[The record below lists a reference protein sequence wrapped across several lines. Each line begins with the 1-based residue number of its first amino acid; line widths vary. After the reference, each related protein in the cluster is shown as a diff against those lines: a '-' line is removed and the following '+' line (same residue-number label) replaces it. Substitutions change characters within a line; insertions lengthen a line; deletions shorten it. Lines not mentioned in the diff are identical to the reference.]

1 LPTSKLAKHGWKIL
15 FIAIGAIY
23 LYGLGSLPFV
33 GPDEPRYAQV
43 AREMLE
49 RGDFITPTLGG
60 VPWFEKPPLLYWMM
74 MASYRV
80 FGVSEFA
87 ARLGPTICGLLTAA
101 FVFWAGKNISTL
113 SDRNEDV
120 ASGRTNLGQWSAFV
134 FLTSLGTIVFSR
146 GASFDIVLTMTM
158 TGALCGFLVWHVR
171 NALGEESN
179 ARPWLLASFYLFI
192 GLSLLAKGLVGIV
205 LPFGIIGVYF
215 LARREL
221 PSKRLMFSLLWGI
234 PIAVA
239 VAAVWYGPMIYR
251 HGWTFIDQFIVQH
264 HFARFVS
271 NKYRHPQPFYFYV
284 PVVAALVLAWTMVL
298 IATLTASPRWRW
310 RGMEQI
316 DRVRVFALA
325 WLVVPTLFFSLSG
338 SKIPGYV
345 LPVLPAA
352 ALLVAERITGV
363 LKAEFG
369 QRLIRLTGGLL
380 LLVAVVGAWSATR
393 TLGIPSVWVIAATG
407 PVLIVASVAL
417 FAPRRRVLNFLLFGA
432 ICVVLSLIALQPAR
446 AIADRDSV
454 RELMRMAEARGH
466 GGAPVFYLL
475 CDDRTAEFYAGGRLA
490 YQPNGEPMRF
500 DGAQELPPAIRAKG
514 DIALVLV
521 ETRWEKQLTDYAGVE
536 TEKVGSNGWVSL
548 FVVRPR

>member
-1 LPTSKLAKHGWKIL
+1 N
-15 FIAIGAIY
+15 
-23 LYGLGSLPFV
+23 
-33 GPDEPRYAQV
+33 
-43 AREMLE
+43 
-49 RGDFITPTLGG
+49 

-87 ARLGPTICGLLTAA
+87 ARLGPAICGLLTAV
-101 FVFWAGKNISTL
+101 FLFWAGKNIATL
-113 SDRNEDV
+113 NDHDEDV
-120 ASGRTNLGQWSAFV
+120 ASGCANLGHWTAFV

-146 GASFDIVLTMTM
+146 GASFDIVLTMTI
-158 TGALCGFLVWHVR
+158 TGVLCCFFVWHVR
-171 NALGEESN
+171 NALGEVGN
-179 ARPWLLASFYLFI
+179 TRPWLLAAFYLFI
-192 GLSLLAKGLVGIV
+192 GFSLLAKGLVGMV

-215 LARREL
+215 VARRAW
-221 PSKRLMFSLLWGI
+221 PSRSFVLSLLWGI
-234 PIAVA
+234 PIAVV
-239 VAAVWYGPMIYR
+239 VAGVWYGPMIYR
-251 HGWTFIDQFIVQH
+251 HGWTFIDQFIIQH

-271 NKYRHPQPFYFYV
+271 NKYRHPQSFYFYV
-284 PVVAALVLAWTMVL
+284 PIVAALVLPWTMIL

-310 RGMEQI
+310 RGMDQV
-316 DRVRVFALA
+316 DRIRLFALA

-352 ALLVAERITGV
+352 SMLVAERVSYV
-363 LKAEFG
+363 LKVGLG

-393 TLGIPSVWVIAATG
+393 TLGIQSAWVIAATV

-417 FAPRRRVLNFLLFGA
+417 FAPRQRVLNFLLFGV
-432 ICVVLSLIALQPAR
+432 ISLAVSAIALQPAR
-446 AIADRDSV
+446 AIADRESV

-466 GGAPVFYLL
+466 GAAPVFYLL
-475 CDDRTAEFYAGGRLA
+475 CDDRTAEFYAGSRLA
-490 YQPNGEPMRF
+490 YQPNGEPIRF

-514 DIALVLV
+514 RVALVLV
-521 ETRWEKQLTDYAGVE
+521 ETRWEKQLTDYSGVE
-536 TEKVGSNGWVSL
+536 TEKVGSNGWVTL

>member
-15 FIAIGAIY
+15 FVSLGAFY
-23 LYGLGSLPFV
+23 LCGLGSLPLV

-43 AREMLE
+43 AREMLQ

-87 ARLGPTICGLLTAA
+87 ARLGPAICGLLTAI
-101 FVFWAGKNISTL
+101 FLCWAGKKIAALNDDHEEIA
-113 SDRNEDV
+113 SDN
-120 ASGRTNLGQWSAFV
+120 ANLARWSAFV

-146 GASFDIVLTMTM
+146 GASFDIVLTMTV
-158 TGALCGFLVWHVR
+158 TGALCCFLVWHIGNIR
-171 NALGEESN
+171 SAEGNPGS
-179 ARPWLLASFYLFI
+179 WLLAGFHLFI
-192 GLSLLAKGLVGIV
+192 GLSLLAKGLVGVV
-205 LPFGIIGVYF
+205 LPFGIIGAYL

-221 PSKRLMFSLLWGI
+221 PAKRFLLSLLWGI
-234 PIAVA
+234 PIAAA
-239 VAAVWYGPMIYR
+239 VAGVWYGPMIYR

-284 PVVAALVLAWTMVL
+284 PVVAALVLPWTMVL

-310 RGMEQI
+310 GGMDALE
-316 DRVRVFALA
+316 RTRVFALI
-325 WLVVPTLFFSLSG
+325 WLVVPVLFFSFSG

-352 ALLVAERITGV
+352 SLLVAERISFV
-363 LKAEFG
+363 LKAELG

-380 LLVAVVGAWSATR
+380 VLVAVVGAWSASS
-393 TLGIPSVWVIAATG
+393 TLRVPSAWVIAATV

-417 FAPRRRVLNFLLFGA
+417 FAPRRRVLNFLLFGVIA
-432 ICVVLSLIALQPAR
+432 IVVSALALQPAR
-446 AIADRDSV
+446 AIADRESV
-454 RELMRMAEARGH
+454 RELMRTADALGY

-475 CDDRTAEFYAGGRLA
+475 CDDRTAEFYAAGRLA
-490 YQPNGEPMRF
+490 YQPNGEPIRF

-514 DIALVLV
+514 NVALVLV
-521 ETRWEKQLTDYAGVE
+521 ETRWEKQLTDYKAVQ
-536 TEKVGSNGWVSL
+536 TEKIGSNGWISL
-548 FVVRPR
+548 FVVRPW

>member
-1 LPTSKLAKHGWKIL
+1 LPTSKLAKHSWKIL
-15 FIAIGAIY
+15 FLSLGAIY
-23 LYGLGSLPFV
+23 LYGLGSLPLV

-43 AREMLE
+43 AREMLQ

-60 VPWFEKPPLLYWMM
+60 LPWFEKPPLLYWMM
-74 MASYRV
+74 MTSYRV

-87 ARLGPTICGLLTAA
+87 ARLGPAICGLFTAV
-101 FVFWAGKNISTL
+101 FVFWAGKNIAAL
-113 SDRNEDV
+113 NNHNEEV
-120 ASGRTNLGQWSAFV
+120 ASGRADLGQWSAFV

-146 GASFDIVLTMTM
+146 GASFDIVLTMTV
-158 TGALCGFLVWHVR
+158 TGALCCFFVWQVR
-171 NALGEESN
+171 TALSKDNN
-179 ARPWLLASFYLFI
+179 ARAWLLGAFYLFT
-192 GLSLLAKGLVGIV
+192 GFSLLAKGLVGIV
-205 LPFGIIGVYF
+205 LPFGIISLYF
-215 LARREL
+215 LARREW
-221 PSKRLMFSLLWGI
+221 PSKPLMCSLLWGI

-239 VAAVWYGPMIYR
+239 VAGVWYGPMIYR
-251 HGWTFIDQFIVQH
+251 HGSTFIDQFIVQH

-284 PVVAALVLAWTMVL
+284 PVVAALVLPWTMVL
-298 IATLTASPRWRW
+298 IATLVASPRWRW
-310 RGMEQI
+310 RGMDQI

-325 WLVVPTLFFSLSG
+325 WLVVPIIFFSLSG

-352 ALLVAERITGV
+352 SFLVAERIRFV
-363 LKAEFG
+363 LKAEVG
-369 QRLIRLTGGLL
+369 QRLIQLTGGLL

-393 TLGIPSVWVIAATG
+393 TLGVPSAWVIGGTA

-417 FAPRRRVLNFLLFGA
+417 FAPRRRVLNFLLFGV
-432 ICVVLSLIALQPAR
+432 ISVVVSVIALQPAR
-446 AIADRDSV
+446 AIADRESV
-454 RELMRMAEARGH
+454 RELTRRAEARGH

-490 YQPNGEPMRF
+490 YQASGEPIRF

-514 DIALVLV
+514 SVALVLV
-521 ETRWEKQLTDYAGVE
+521 ETRWEKQLTDYSGVE
-536 TEKVGSNGWVSL
+536 TEKVGSNGWVTL

>member
-15 FIAIGAIY
+15 FTGIGVFY
-23 LYGLGSLPFV
+23 LCGLGSLPLV

-43 AREMLE
+43 AREMLQ

-87 ARLGPTICGLLTAA
+87 ARLGPAICGLLTAF
-101 FVFWAGKNISTL
+101 FVFRACRSIATL
-113 SDRNEDV
+113 NGDRKDI
-120 ASGRTNLGQWSAFV
+120 ADGRANLGRWSAFV

-146 GASFDIVLTMTM
+146 GASFDIVLTMAA
-158 TGALCGFLVWHVR
+158 TGALCCFFVWHIGSIR
-171 NALGEESN
+171 NVEENS
-179 ARPWLLASFYLFI
+179 RWLLAGFYFFI

-205 LPFGIIGVYF
+205 LPFGIIGAYF
-215 LARREL
+215 MALREL
-221 PSKRLMFSLLWGI
+221 PARRFLVSLLWGI

-239 VAAVWYGPMIYR
+239 VAGVWYGPMIYR
-251 HGWTFIDQFIVQH
+251 HGWTFIDQFIIQH

-271 NKYRHPQPFYFYV
+271 NKYHHPQPFYFYI
-284 PVVAALVLAWTMVL
+284 PVVTALVLPWTMVF
-298 IATLTASPRWRW
+298 IATLTASVRWRW
-310 RGMEQI
+310 RGMDSI

-352 ALLVAERITGV
+352 CLLAADRISFV
-363 LKAEFG
+363 LKAELG

-380 LLVAVVGAWSATR
+380 LLATVGGVWSATR
-393 TLGIPSVWVIAATG
+393 TLGVPSPWVFAAAV
-407 PVLIVASVAL
+407 PVLVVASVAL
-417 FAPRRRVLNFLLFGA
+417 FLPHRRVLSFLLIGVA
-432 ICVVLSLIALQPAR
+432 SIVVSAIALQPAR
-446 AIADRDSV
+446 AIASRESV
-454 RELMRMAEARGH
+454 RELMRMADARGH
-466 GGAPVFYLL
+466 GRAPVFYLL
-475 CDDRTAEFYAGGRLA
+475 CDDRTAEFYASGRLA
-490 YQPNGEPMRF
+490 YQPNGEPIRF

-514 DIALVLV
+514 NAAVVLI
-521 ETRWEKQLTDYAGVE
+521 ETRWEKQLTDYPGVE
-536 TEKVGSNGWVSL
+536 TEKVGSNGWVTL

>member
-1 LPTSKLAKHGWKIL
+1 MPTSKLAKHGWKIL
-15 FIAIGAIY
+15 FLAIVAIY
-23 LYGLGSLPFV
+23 VYGLGSLPLV

-43 AREMLE
+43 AREMFQ

-60 VPWFEKPPLLYWMM
+60 MPWFEKPPLLYWMM
-74 MASYRV
+74 IASYRV

-87 ARLGPTICGLLTAA
+87 ARLGPVICGLLTAA
-101 FVFWAGKNISTL
+101 FVFWTGKNVATL
-113 SDRNEDV
+113 NDPDDEV
-120 ASGRTNLGQWSAFV
+120 ACGTANLGQWSAFV

-146 GASFDIVLTMTM
+146 GASFDIVLTMSV
-158 TGALCGFLVWHVR
+158 TGALCCFFVWHVR
-171 NALGEESN
+171 NAFGGEGN
-179 ARPWLLASFYLFI
+179 AGLRLLAAFHLFI

-205 LPFGIIGVYF
+205 LPFGIISLYF

-221 PSKRLMFSLLWGI
+221 PGKRFIFSLFWGI
-234 PIAVA
+234 PVAVA
-239 VAAVWYGPMIYR
+239 VAGVWYAPMIYR

-298 IATLTASPRWRW
+298 IATLTGSPRWRW
-310 RGMEQI
+310 RGMDQI

-325 WLVVPTLFFSLSG
+325 WLVVPTIFFSLSG

-352 ALLVAERITGV
+352 ALLVAERIAFV
-363 LKAEFG
+363 LKAGQG

-393 TLGIPSVWVIAATG
+393 TLGVPSGWVIAATV
-407 PVLIVASVAL
+407 PVLIVASIAL
-417 FAPRRRVLNFLLFGA
+417 FAPRRRVLNFLLFGV
-432 ICVVLSLIALQPAR
+432 ISVMVSVIALQPAR
-446 AIADRDSV
+446 ALANRESV
-454 RELMRMAEARGH
+454 RELMHMAEARGH

-490 YQPNGEPMRF
+490 YQPNGEPIRF

-514 DIALVLV
+514 RAALVLV
-521 ETRWEKQLTDYAGVE
+521 ETRWEKQLTDYSGVE
-536 TEKVGSNGWVSL
+536 TERVGSNGWVSL

>member
-1 LPTSKLAKHGWKIL
+1 MPTSKLAKHGWKIL
-15 FIAIGAIY
+15 FLSLGAIY
-23 LYGLGSLPFV
+23 LYGLGSLPLV

-43 AREMLE
+43 AREMFQ

-74 MASYRV
+74 MANYRV
-80 FGVSEFA
+80 FGISEFA
-87 ARLGPTICGLLTAA
+87 ARLGPAICGLLTAA
-101 FVFWAGKNISTL
+101 FVFWAGKNITRL
-113 SDRNEDV
+113 NDADEDV
-120 ASGRTNLGQWSAFV
+120 VKNRANLGHWTAFV

-146 GASFDIVLTMTM
+146 GASFDIVLTMTL
-158 TGALCGFLVWHVR
+158 TGALCCFFVWQVR
-171 NALGEESN
+171 NTQERDTRG
-179 ARPWLLASFYLFI
+179 WLLAGFYPFI

-205 LPFGIIGVYF
+205 LPFGIIILYF
-215 LARREL
+215 LVCRAL
-221 PSKRLMFSLLWGI
+221 PSRRLVFSLLWGI
-234 PIAVA
+234 PIAIA

-284 PVVAALVLAWTMVL
+284 PVVAALVLPWTMVL
-298 IATLTASPRWRW
+298 IATLAASPRWRW
-310 RGMEQI
+310 RAVNVI
-316 DRVRVFALA
+316 DRTRIFALA
-325 WLVVPTLFFSLSG
+325 WFIVPTLFFSLSG

-352 ALLVAERITGV
+352 ALLIAERITFV
-363 LKAEFG
+363 VKAGLG
-369 QRLIRLTGGLL
+369 QRLIQLTGGMLL
-380 LLVAVVGAWSATR
+380 LLTVVGAWSATR
-393 TLGIPSVWVIAATG
+393 ALGMSSVWVIAGTV
-407 PVLIVASVAL
+407 PVLVSASVAL
-417 FAPRRRVLNFLLFGA
+417 FAPRRRVLNFLLFGL
-432 ICVVLSLIALQPAR
+432 ISVVVSAMALQPAR
-446 AIADRDSV
+446 AIANRESV

-490 YQPNGEPMRF
+490 YQPNGEPIRF

-514 DIALVLV
+514 SVALVLV
-521 ETRWEKQLTDYAGVE
+521 ETRWEKQLSNYSGVE
-536 TEKVGSNGWVSL
+536 SEKVGSNGWVTL

>member
-1 LPTSKLAKHGWKIL
+1 MPTSKLAKHGWKIL
-15 FIAIGAIY
+15 FVSLGAFY
-23 LYGLGSLPFV
+23 LYGLGSLPLV

-43 AREMLE
+43 AREMFLG
-49 RGDFITPTLGG
+49 GDFITPTLGG
-60 VPWFEKPPLLYWMM
+60 VPWFEKPALLYWMM

-87 ARLGPTICGLLTAA
+87 ARLGPAICGLLTAV
-101 FVFWAGKNISTL
+101 FVFRAGKNIAAL
-113 SDRNEDV
+113 NDDE
-120 ASGRTNLGQWSAFV
+120 AEIAAGPAHLGHWTAFV
-134 FLTSLGTIVFSR
+134 FLTSLGTIAFSR

-158 TGALCGFLVWHVR
+158 TGALGCFFVWHLR
-171 NALGEESN
+171 NAIGEEGTS
-179 ARPWLLASFYLFI
+179 RPWLLAGFYLFV

-205 LPFGIIGVYF
+205 LPFGIIGLYF
-215 LARREL
+215 LSRREL
-221 PSKRLMFSLLWGI
+221 PSKRFVLSLLWGV

-284 PVVAALVLAWTMVL
+284 PVLAALVLPWTMVL
-298 IATLTASPRWRW
+298 IATLTSSPRWRW
-310 RGMEQI
+310 RGIDKI
-316 DRVRVFALA
+316 DRTRIFALA
-325 WLVVPTLFFSLSG
+325 WLAVPVLFFSVSG

-352 ALLVAERITGV
+352 SLLIAERIRFV
-363 LKAEFG
+363 LKAELG
-369 QRLIRLTGGLL
+369 QRLIQLTGGLL
-380 LLVAVVGAWSATR
+380 LLLAVAGSWSATR
-393 TLGIPSVWVIAATG
+393 TLGVSPAWVIAATI
-407 PVLIVASVAL
+407 PVLISASLAL
-417 FAPRRRVLNFLLFGA
+417 FMPRRRVLNFLLFG
-432 ICVVLSLIALQPAR
+432 VVSLVVSAIALQPAR
-446 AIADRDSV
+446 AVANRESV

-466 GGAPVFYLL
+466 GAASVFYFL

-490 YQPNGEPMRF
+490 YQPNGEPIRF

-514 DIALVLV
+514 QEALVLV
-521 ETRWEKQLTDYAGVE
+521 ETRWEKQLTDYPGVE
-536 TEKVGSNGWVSL
+536 TERIGSNGWVTL

>member
-1 LPTSKLAKHGWKIL
+1 MPTSKLAKHSWKIL
-15 FIAIGAIY
+15 FVCIGAIY
-23 LYGLGSLPFV
+23 LYGLGSLPLV

-43 AREMLE
+43 AREMFQ

-87 ARLGPTICGLLTAA
+87 ARLGPAICGLLTAT
-101 FVFWAGKNISTL
+101 FVFWAGKNIPTVN
-113 SDRNEDV
+113 DADDEV
-120 ASGRTNLGQWSAFV
+120 ACGTANLGPWSAFV
-134 FLTSLGTIVFSR
+134 FLTSLGAIVFSR
-146 GASFDIVLTMTM
+146 GASFDIVLTMTV
-158 TGALCGFLVWHVR
+158 TGALCCFLVWQIR
-171 NALGEESN
+171 ALSEQGN
-179 ARPWLLASFYLFI
+179 ARTWLLAAFYLFI

-205 LPFGIIGVYF
+205 LPFGIISLYF

-221 PSKRLMFSLLWGI
+221 PGKSLMFSLFWGI

-239 VAAVWYGPMIYR
+239 VAGVWYGPMIYR

-284 PVVAALVLAWTMVL
+284 PVVAALALTWTMIL
-298 IATLTASPRWRW
+298 IATLTASLRWRW
-310 RGMEQI
+310 RGRDQV

-325 WLVVPTLFFSLSG
+325 WLVVPTIFFSLSG

-345 LPVLPAA
+345 LPVLPAV
-352 ALLVAERITGV
+352 ALLVAERITFV
-363 LKAEFG
+363 LKAGLG

-380 LLVAVVGAWSATR
+380 LLVAAVGAWSATR
-393 TLGIPSVWVIAATG
+393 TLGVPGAWVFGATG
-407 PVLIVASVAL
+407 PVLIAGALAL
-417 FAPRRRVLNFLLFGA
+417 FAPRRRVLNFLLFGV
-432 ICVVLSLIALQPAR
+432 ISVVVSLIALQPAR
-446 AIADRDSV
+446 ALANRESV

-466 GGAPVFYLL
+466 GGAPVFYFL

-490 YQPNGEPMRF
+490 YQPNGEPIRF
-500 DGAQELPPAIRAKG
+500 EGAQELPPAIRAKG
-514 DIALVLV
+514 HAALVLV
-521 ETRWEKQLTDYAGVE
+521 ETRWEKQLTDYSGVE
-536 TEKVGSNGWVSL
+536 TEKVDSNGWVTL

>member
-1 LPTSKLAKHGWKIL
+1 MPTSKLAKHSWKIL
-15 FIAIGAIY
+15 FLSIGATY
-23 LYGLGSLPFV
+23 LYGLGSLPLV

-43 AREMLE
+43 AREMFQ

-80 FGVSEFA
+80 FGLSEFA
-87 ARLGPTICGLLTAA
+87 ARLGPAICGLLTAV
-101 FVFWAGKNISTL
+101 FVFWAGKNIVTL
-113 SDRNEDV
+113 NDDDEV
-120 ASGRTNLGQWSAFV
+120 AASGRANPGHWAAFV

-146 GASFDIVLTMTM
+146 GASFDIVLTMTV
-158 TGALCGFLVWHVR
+158 TGALCCFFVWHVR
-171 NALGEESN
+171 NALGEEGN
-179 ARPWLLASFYLFI
+179 ARPWLLAAFYLFI

-205 LPFGIIGVYF
+205 LPFGIISLYF

-221 PSKRLMFSLLWGI
+221 PGKRLMFSLLWGI

-239 VAAVWYGPMIYR
+239 LAGVWYGPMIYR
-251 HGWTFIDQFIVQH
+251 HGWLFIDQFIVQH

-298 IATLTASPRWRW
+298 IAMLTASPRWRW
-310 RGMEQI
+310 RGMDQI
-316 DRVRVFALA
+316 NRVRVFALA
-325 WLVVPTLFFSLSG
+325 WFVVPTIFFSLSG

-352 ALLVAERITGV
+352 ALLVAERITFV
-363 LKAEFG
+363 LKAGLG

-380 LLVAVVGAWSATR
+380 MLVAVVGAWSATR
-393 TLGIPSVWVIAATG
+393 TLGVPSAWVIAATG

-417 FAPRRRVLNFLLFGA
+417 FSPRRGVLNFLLFGV
-432 ICVVLSLIALQPAR
+432 ISIVVSLIALQPAR
-446 AIADRDSV
+446 ALANRESV

-466 GGAPVFYLL
+466 GGAPVFYFL

-490 YQPNGEPMRF
+490 YQPNGEPIRF
-500 DGAQELPPAIRAKG
+500 DGAQELPSAIRPKG
-514 DIALVLV
+514 GVALVLV
-521 ETRWEKQLTDYAGVE
+521 ETRWEKQLTDYSGVDS
-536 TEKVGSNGWVSL
+536 EKIGSNGWVTL
-548 FVVRPR
+548 FVVRTR

>member
-1 LPTSKLAKHGWKIL
+1 MPTSKLAKHGWKIL
-15 FIAIGAIY
+15 FVSLGAIY
-23 LYGLGSLPFV
+23 LYGLGSLPLV

-43 AREMLE
+43 AREMFQ

-87 ARLGPTICGLLTAA
+87 ARLGPAICGLLTAA
-101 FVFWAGKNISTL
+101 FVFWAGKNIASL
-113 SDRNEDV
+113 NDDDDEV
-120 ASGRTNLGQWSAFV
+120 ARGRANLGHWAAFV

-146 GASFDIVLTMTM
+146 GASFDIVLTMTL
-158 TGALCGFLVWHVR
+158 TGALCCFFVWHVR
-171 NALGEESN
+171 NAPGEEGN
-179 ARPWLLASFYLFI
+179 ARAWLLAAFYLFI

-205 LPFGIIGVYF
+205 LPFGIIGLYF

-221 PSKRLMFSLLWGI
+221 PSKRFMFSLLWGI

-239 VAAVWYGPMIYR
+239 VAGVWYGPMIYR

-284 PVVAALVLAWTMVL
+284 PVVAALVLPWTMVL

-310 RGMEQI
+310 RGMDQLI
-316 DRVRVFALA
+316 ASRVFALA
-325 WLVVPTLFFSLSG
+325 WLVVPTIFFSLSG

-352 ALLVAERITGV
+352 SLLVAERISFV
-363 LKAEFG
+363 LKAGLG

-393 TLGIPSVWVIAATG
+393 TLGVPSAWVIAADRSGADSCIGGFVRAPAPSSEFSALRCDFRRCQLGRLATG
-407 PVLIVASVAL
+407 ARDRGPRVGARIDAHGRSAWPWRGSRVLSFVRRSN
-417 FAPRRRVLNFLLFGA
+417 RRVLRGRPSG
-432 ICVVLSLIALQPAR
+432 LSTER
-446 AIADRDSV
+446 RTDS
-454 RELMRMAEARGH
+454 
-466 GGAPVFYLL
+466 
-475 CDDRTAEFYAGGRLA
+475 
-490 YQPNGEPMRF
+490 
-500 DGAQELPPAIRAKG
+500 I
-514 DIALVLV
+514 
-521 ETRWEKQLTDYAGVE
+521 
-536 TEKVGSNGWVSL
+536 
-548 FVVRPR
+548 

>member
-15 FIAIGAIY
+15 FLGIAAFY
-23 LYGLGSLPFV
+23 FYGLGALPLV

-43 AREMLE
+43 AREMFQ

-87 ARLGPTICGLLTAA
+87 ARLGPAICGLLTAV
-101 FVFWAGKNISTL
+101 FVFWAGKNIATL
-113 SDRNEDV
+113 NDHDEDIAV
-120 ASGRTNLGQWSAFV
+120 GHANLGHWAAFV
-134 FLTSLGTIVFSR
+134 FLTGLGTIAFSR
-146 GASFDIVLTMTM
+146 GASFDIVLTMTV
-158 TGALCGFLVWHVR
+158 TAALCCFFVWHVR
-171 NALGEESN
+171 SALGEERN
-179 ARPWLLASFYLFI
+179 ARPWLLAAFYLFI
-192 GLSLLAKGLVGIV
+192 GFSLLAKGLVGIV

-215 LARREL
+215 VARREF
-221 PSKRLMFSLLWGI
+221 PSRRFVLSLLWGI
-234 PIAVA
+234 PITVA

-251 HGWTFIDQFIVQH
+251 HGWTFIDQFIIQH

-284 PVVAALVLAWTMVL
+284 PVVAAMVLPWTMVL

-310 RGMEQI
+310 RGMDQV
-316 DRVRVFALA
+316 DRIRVFALA
-325 WLVVPTLFFSLSG
+325 WLAVPTIFFSLSG

-345 LPVLPAA
+345 LPALPAA
-352 ALLVAERITGV
+352 ALLVAERISFV
-363 LKAEFG
+363 LKAGVG
-369 QRLIRLTGGLL
+369 QRLIQLTGGLL
-380 LLVAVVGAWSATR
+380 LLLAAVGAWSATR
-393 TLGIPSVWVIAATG
+393 TLGVPGAWVIAASV
-407 PVLIVASVAL
+407 PVLIVASLAL
-417 FAPRRRVLNFLLFGA
+417 FAPRRRVLNFLLFGV
-432 ICVVLSLIALQPAR
+432 ISVVVSVIALQPAR
-446 AIADRDSV
+446 AIANRESV
-454 RELMRMAEARGH
+454 RELKRMAEARGH

-490 YQPNGEPMRF
+490 YQPNGEPIRF

-514 DIALVLV
+514 PIALVLV
-521 ETRWEKQLTDYAGVE
+521 ETRWEKQLTDYSGVE

>member
-1 LPTSKLAKHGWKIL
+1 MPTSKLAKHGWKIL
-15 FIAIGAIY
+15 FVSLGAFY
-23 LYGLGSLPFV
+23 LYGLGSLPLV

-43 AREMLE
+43 AREMLQ

-87 ARLGPTICGLLTAA
+87 ARLGPAICGLLTAA
-101 FVFWAGKNISTL
+101 FVFWAGKNITTL
-113 SDRNEDV
+113 NDDDEDV
-120 ASGRTNLGQWSAFV
+120 ARGRANLGHWTAFV
-134 FLTSLGTIVFSR
+134 LLTSLGTIVFSR
-146 GASFDIVLTMTM
+146 GASFDIVLTMAV
-158 TGALCGFLVWHVR
+158 TGALCCFIVWHVR
-171 NALGEESN
+171 NPLSEEGN
-179 ARPWLLASFYLFI
+179 TRPWLLGGFYLFI

-215 LARREL
+215 LARREV
-221 PSKRLMFSLLWGI
+221 PSKRFVVSLLWGM
-234 PIAVA
+234 PLAVA
-239 VAAVWYGPMIYR
+239 IAGVWYGPMVYR

-264 HFARFVS
+264 HFARFFS

-284 PVVAALVLAWTMVL
+284 PIVAALVLAWTMVL

-310 RGMEQI
+310 RGMHTI
-316 DRVRVFALA
+316 DRTRVFALA
-325 WLVVPTLFFSLSG
+325 WLAVPTLFFSLSG

-352 ALLVAERITGV
+352 SLLIGERIRFV
-363 LKAEFG
+363 LKAELG
-369 QRLIRLTGGLL
+369 QRLIQLTGGLL

-393 TLGIPSVWVIAATG
+393 TLNVPSAWVIAATV
-407 PVLIVASVAL
+407 PVLVSASVAL
-417 FAPRRRVLNFLLFGA
+417 FAPRRRVLNFLLFGV
-432 ICVVLSLIALQPAR
+432 ISVVVSAMALQPAR
-446 AIADRDSV
+446 AIANRESV

-466 GGAPVFYLL
+466 GAAPVFYFL

-490 YQPNGEPMRF
+490 YQPNGEPIRF

-514 DIALVLV
+514 HVALVLV
-521 ETRWEKQLTDYAGVE
+521 ETRWEKQLTDYSGVE
-536 TEKVGSNGWVSL
+536 AEKVGSNGWISL
-548 FVVRPR
+548 FVVRPW

>member
-1 LPTSKLAKHGWKIL
+1 MPTSKLAKHGWKIL
-15 FIAIGAIY
+15 FLSIAATY
-23 LYGLGSLPFV
+23 LYGLGSLPLV

-43 AREMLE
+43 AREMFQ

-60 VPWFEKPPLLYWMM
+60 VPWFEKPPMLYWMM

-87 ARLGPTICGLLTAA
+87 ARLGPAICGLLTAA
-101 FVFWAGKNISTL
+101 FVFWAGKNIATVN
-113 SDRNEDV
+113 DPDKEV
-120 ASGRTNLGQWSAFV
+120 ACGTANIGAWSAFV

-146 GASFDIVLTMTM
+146 GASFDIVLTMTV
-158 TGALCGFLVWHVR
+158 TGALCCFFVWHIR
-171 NALGEESN
+171 ALSEEGN
-179 ARPWLLASFYLFI
+179 ARTWLLAAFYLFI

-205 LPFGIIGVYF
+205 LPLGIIGLYF
-215 LARREL
+215 LVRREM
-221 PSKRLMFSLLWGI
+221 PSKREMFSLFWGI

-239 VAAVWYGPMIYR
+239 VAGVWYGPMIYR

-264 HFARFVS
+264 HLARFVS

-284 PVVAALVLAWTMVL
+284 PVVAALALTWTMIL
-298 IATLTASPRWRW
+298 IATLTASLRWRW
-310 RGMEQI
+310 RGRDQI

-352 ALLVAERITGV
+352 ALLVAERITFV
-363 LKAEFG
+363 LKAGLG
-369 QRLIRLTGGLL
+369 QRLIRLTGGVLL
-380 LLVAVVGAWSATR
+380 IAAVVGAWSATR
-393 TLGIPSVWVIAATG
+393 TLGVPGAWVIGATG
-407 PVLIVASVAL
+407 PVLIVGAL
-417 FAPRRRVLNFLLFGA
+417 AWFAPRRRVLNFLLFGV
-432 ICVVLSLIALQPAR
+432 ISVVVSLIALQPAR
-446 AIADRDSV
+446 ALANRESV

-466 GGAPVFYLL
+466 GGAPVFYFL

-490 YQPNGEPMRF
+490 YQPNGEPIRF
-500 DGAQELPPAIRAKG
+500 EGAQELPPAIRAKSHS
-514 DIALVLV
+514 ALVLV
-521 ETRWEKQLTDYAGVE
+521 ETRWEKQLTDYSGVE
-536 TEKVGSNGWVSL
+536 TEKIGSNGWVTL